1 MVECNICYNDIS
13 YGINCFAKCKIV
25 ICHYCFLNLLKLN
38 DSIEYCCP
46 QCRHTSIKNKDRRF
60 TKFIN
65 KNKKCLE
72 KWLNFLK
79 RNWSKQM
86 QDNYLTLGKSSTD
99 ELIKKYIL
107 LYILIMMFLFQMINY
122 VSFYL
127 QYHNYWLVCFV

>member
-13 YGINCFAKCKIV
+13 YGVNCFAKCKIV
-25 ICHYCFLNLLKLN
+25 ICHNCFLNLLKLN

-46 QCRHTSIKNKDRRF
+46 QCRHFPLK
-60 TKFIN
+60 TKIN
-65 KNKKCLE
+65 DLPNLLIRITNVWK

-79 RNWSKQM
+79 RNWSKQI

-99 ELIKKYIL
+99 ELVKRHIL
-107 LYILIMMFLFQMINY
+107 LYILIMMFLFQMINF

-127 QYHNYWLVCFV
+127 QC